1 MELFIHYFCTA
12 FSFIL
17 LARWRYKVLMAI
29 KPSDNNN
36 NNVCDA
42 VFLAL
47 IDRSIFF
54 FFEGW
59 RHLLGIQ

>member
-12 FSFIL
+12 ISFIL

-36 NNVCDA
+36 NVCDA

-47 IDRSIFF
+47 IDR
-54 FFEGW
+54 
-59 RHLLGIQ
+59 